1 MALQITPT
9 ERHALQLLANGY
21 TTNDVA
27 TDLGMGTVE
36 TEVLLKRLLAA
47 LGAATSVEAVEV
59 ARKRGLV
66 SWDVGSYQPG
76 NDAGVASVARPIPLL
91 KSAPAQSIH
100 DAPTRRSPRPV

>member
-47 LGAATSVEAVEV
+47 LGAATSIEAVAV

-66 SWDVGSYQPG
+66 WDLGRKAERST
-76 NDAGVASVARPIPLL
+76 ASGP
-91 KSAPAQSIH
+91 
-100 DAPTRRSPRPV
+100 RRSRV